1 MTAQPE
7 GGVVITLADI
17 YRQVVALAARVDSAL
32 ARQDRAD
39 AILAE
44 HETELR
50 PLAGADRQIA
60 DHEVRLRAIERSR
73 WPLTSVTVLIAVA
86 SLVIAAI
93 SLYAKKAP

>member
-39 AILAE
+39 AILSE

>member
-1 MTAQPE
+1 VTTQPE

-39 AILAE
+39 AILSE

-60 DHEVRLRAIERSR
+60 DHEARLRVIERSR

-86 SLVIAAI
+86 SLVLAAI
-93 SLYAKKAP
+93 SLYARKAP